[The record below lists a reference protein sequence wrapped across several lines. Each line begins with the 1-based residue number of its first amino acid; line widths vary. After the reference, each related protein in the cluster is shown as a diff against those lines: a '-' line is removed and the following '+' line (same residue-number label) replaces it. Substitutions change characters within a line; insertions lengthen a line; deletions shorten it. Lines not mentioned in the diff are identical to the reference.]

1 VRSDGEELVDTSVFC
16 PIREKSVAVD
26 ACETCERF
34 HALHFDRVTAT
45 TSVSCRC
52 ESADPAPIVLGGPL
66 DAKTPLAEIMTR
78 TVICVETTTTLDDV
92 LDLLVRHSIGG
103 MPVVDADG
111 RAVGIVSRADVL
123 RSHHEHGDTKEMRRV
138 TVRPKERG
146 IAGLEPG
153 IRVLEPE
160 PVTAGDVMTPVVL
173 ALHERSNIGQAASL
187 MAFEGVHRLPV
198 VADDGEVVG
207 ILSAL
212 DVLRWFGRRSG
223 YLIPDTTRPGPPS
236 SAPSP

>member
-1 VRSDGEELVDTSVFC
+1 VRSDGEELVGTSVFC
-16 PIREKSVAVD
+16 PVREKSVSVA

-34 HALHFDRVTAT
+34 HALHFDRMKAT
-45 TSVSCRC
+45 TSVSCQC
-52 ESADPAPIVLGGPL
+52 ESADPFPVAIRGPI
-66 DAKTPLAEIMTR
+66 DATTPLAEIMTR

-92 LDLLVRHSIGG
+92 LDLLVRHAIGG
-103 MPVVDADG
+103 VPVVDADG

-123 RSHHEHGDTKEMRRV
+123 RSHHEHGDTEEMRRV
-138 TVRPKERG
+138 TARPKERRV
-146 IAGLEPG
+146 AGLEPG
-153 IRVLEPE
+153 IHVLEPE
-160 PVTAGDVMTPVVL
+160 PLTAGDVMTPVVL

-198 VADDGEVVG
+198 VADGGEVVG

-223 YLIPDTTRPGPPS
+223 YLIPDRS
-236 SAPSP
+236 